1 MEIFWKTIAYY
12 NSATWIYQLLI
23 IVAGL
28 LLTVMLIKNPRP
40 WVKMGMKLYMIFLYL
55 WIAIAYYAICCD
67 ERDYNEGAGYVPVV
81 MATIWV
87 WMPSPDILL
96 SNVHMIGDILSY
108 VLILPF
114 VSFGIHCAV
123 TCTFPG
129 ITSPLCLLGNSFHDR
144 SAFVVLP

>member
-67 ERDYNEGAGYVPVV
+67 ERSYNGALAMFWGGY
-81 MATIWV
+81 
-87 WMPSPDILL
+87 
-96 SNVHMIGDILSY
+96 G
-108 VLILPF
+108 
-114 VSFGIHCAV
+114 
-123 TCTFPG
+123 
-129 ITSPLCLLGNSFHDR
+129 HDMGMGCHHR
-144 SAFVVLP
+144 IYYFRTYI

>member
-55 WIAIAYYAICCD
+55 WIAIAYYAT
-67 ERDYNEGAGYVPVV
+67 VV
-81 MATIWV
+81 T
-87 WMPSPDILL
+87 S
-96 SNVHMIGDILSY
+96 
-108 VLILPF
+108 
-114 VSFGIHCAV
+114 AV
-123 TCTFPG
+123 
-129 ITSPLCLLGNSFHDR
+129 ITGRWLCSG
-144 SAFVVLP
+144 

>member
-55 WIAIAYYAICCD
+55 WIAITYYAICCD
-67 ERDYNEGAGYVPVV
+67 ERSYNGALAMFWVV
-81 MATIWV
+81 MATIC
-87 WMPSPDILL
+87 MGCHHRIYYFRTY
-96 SNVHMIGDILSY
+96 I
-108 VLILPF
+108 
-114 VSFGIHCAV
+114 
-123 TCTFPG
+123 
-129 ITSPLCLLGNSFHDR
+129 
-144 SAFVVLP
+144 

>member
-23 IVAGL
+23 IVAGM

-67 ERDYNEGAGYVPVV
+67 ERSYNGALAMFWVVIPRYGYG
-81 MATIWV
+81 
-87 WMPSPDILL
+87 MPSPDILL
-96 SNVHMIGDILSY
+96 SNVHINMI
-108 VLILPF
+108 
-114 VSFGIHCAV
+114 SFRTYC
-123 TCTFPG
+123 
-129 ITSPLCLLGNSFHDR
+129 
-144 SAFVVLP
+144 